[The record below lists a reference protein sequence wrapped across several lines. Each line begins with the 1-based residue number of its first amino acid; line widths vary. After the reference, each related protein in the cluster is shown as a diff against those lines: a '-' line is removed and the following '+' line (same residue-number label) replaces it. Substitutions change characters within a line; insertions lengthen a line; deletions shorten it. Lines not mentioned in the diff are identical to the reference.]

1 MKTKRDVR
9 ALVRKRAGKHAVI
22 ILNKVDKMLKRGVAR
37 EKIESVLTEELIPA
51 HVLCRAAQGRC
62 GYPQSQ
68 PRSRSQ
74 LRDHY
79 RTVLRE
85 VEQGTTGHP

>member
-37 EKIESVLTEELIPA
+37 EKIESVLTEELII
-51 HVLCRAAQGRC
+51 HVKKQTRMEIDEI
-62 GYPQSQ
+62 
-68 PRSRSQ
+68 PRIR
-74 LRDHY
+74 
-79 RTVLRE
+79 
-85 VEQGTTGHP
+85 